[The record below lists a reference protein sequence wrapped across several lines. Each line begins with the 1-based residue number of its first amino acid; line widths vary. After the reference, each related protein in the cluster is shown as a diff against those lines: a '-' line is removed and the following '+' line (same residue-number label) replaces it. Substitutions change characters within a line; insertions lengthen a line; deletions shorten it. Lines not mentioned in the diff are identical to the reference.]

1 MKALGHMGGIGLAG
15 LAPASMFLAQS
26 WLIATGRPED
36 VLALAKYAGLLA
48 LLFFLFDGNSG
59 LAAAIMRLRHTP
71 AAIRSAYRVYRL
83 GVLALLAMLL
93 PLAWHFEPHE
103 TATLAPFCA
112 LALLLRLPFL
122 DADLDRRNLQHWAML
137 LQNSWMLPLAA
148 TAVFFG
154 PPDAIIAGHCMLWSS
169 LIYAGF
175 HWLAARTDAR
185 WEREKPAIREP
196 LREILNFMAANGIGQ
211 VYGRAVLFV
220 LGAGP
225 ASPAMSLIVYAK
237 QLFNASG
244 LVLAYL
250 RRLELRLQG
259 SAPSMQLSLWGQF
272 AIGIIASVI
281 IAVAAQRVGL
291 PPAFLL
297 LVIVWQLAERLSSTS
312 IYAFQIGGRHD
323 LAYIGLLLVV
333 ALGSAGL
340 TLATANQMPSVFLVG
355 ELLGFAAVLALWA
368 SSTRKWRLM
377 SESAR

>member
-1 MKALGHMGGIGLAG
+1 
-15 LAPASMFLAQS
+15 
-26 WLIATGRPED
+26 

-225 ASPAMSLIVYAK
+225 GSAATSLIVYAK

-250 RRLELRLQG
+250 RRLELRHG
-259 SAPSMQLSLWGQF
+259 SPPSMQLSLWGQF

-281 IAVAAQRVGL
+281 ITVAAQRVGL
-291 PPAFLL
+291 PPTFLL
-297 LVIVWQLAERLSSTS
+297 LVIVWQMAERLSSTS

-333 ALGSAGL
+333 ALGSTGL
-340 TLATANQMPSVFLVG
+340 GLATASQMPAVFLVG
-355 ELLGFAAVLALWA
+355 ELIGFAAVLAIWTSCA
-368 SSTRKWRLM
+368 SRWRLLR
-377 SESAR
+377 EGVR